1 MGRLL
6 SMVLLVLAG
15 SARAADFT
23 GFYAGINAG
32 YGRGSAHDRRVSAP
46 ATGGA
51 STFAGAQSGP
61 DLPPSA
67 RDAAATL
74 RTVKTARAPGTLGR

>member
-1 MGRLL
+1 MRRLL
-6 SMVLLVLAG
+6 SMVLLVLAS
-15 SARAADFT
+15 SARAEDFT

-32 YGRGSAHDRRVSAP
+32 YGRGSAQERRVSPPAP
-46 ATGGA
+46 GGA

-67 RDAAATL
+67 RNAAATL
-74 RTVKTARAPGTLGR
+74 RTIDSARAPGTLGR